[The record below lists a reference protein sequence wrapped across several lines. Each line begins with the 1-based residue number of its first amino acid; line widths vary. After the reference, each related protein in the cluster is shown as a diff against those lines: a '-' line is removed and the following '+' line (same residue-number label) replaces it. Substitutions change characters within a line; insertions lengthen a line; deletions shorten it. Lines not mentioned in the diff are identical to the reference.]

1 MTRKRVLIFAL
12 LAVCVAQSH
21 ATASPNPSS
30 QQDDVSGSTK
40 IDSATV
46 AQKLSSQNPLERRAA
61 AEYLARLAAVEHRRL
76 VEGYRQQEKDSRVR
90 LAMDWALYRMGRNES
105 LFAIVHALD
114 EKKLADQ
121 SVSYLKQLEGPEPLY
136 VFFGHVNGNTQ
147 IRLLEALA
155 AVGDAGT
162 IERIKTYEESTD
174 PGIAD
179 AAKFAEREINIRLQE
194 TPAVEPKRPRKV
206 GDTSDDNKP
215 PQANS
220 KS

>member
-1 MTRKRVLIFAL
+1 MKCKSFLIFAL
-12 LAVCVAQSH
+12 LAIIVAQSH
-21 ATASPNPSS
+21 ANALPSRS
-30 QQDDVSGSTK
+30 SRQDDVSNPSK

-46 AQKLSSQNPLERRAA
+46 AQKLSSQNPIERRAA

-90 LAMDWALYRMGRNES
+90 LAMDWALYRMGKNES
-105 LFAIVHALD
+105 LFAIVRALD

-162 IERIKTYEESTD
+162 IERIKPYEESTD

-179 AAKFAEREINIRLQE
+179 AARFAEREINIRLQE
-194 TPAVEPKRPRKV
+194 TPAIEPKRPRKV
-206 GDTSDDNKP
+206 GDASDDDKP
-215 PQANS
+215 PRV
-220 KS
+220 